1 MGYRADNVSTLPQS
15 HQPVTIPE
23 LEALPLTYEAFRPY
37 GQVAQ
42 GYSVPTAAPKG
53 LRKTE
58 VNQGTACKYHKTVD
72 INDRY
77 PVGTETKTAISVVR
91 AGPQIQTGQTIDVR
105 VLERHRYSG
114 QTFIPMGKASSFVE
128 EALEDGGSYVAIVA
142 LSDAGEQQQDEAVV
156 TSLTEHSS
164 LSQMIAQI

>member
-1 MGYRADNVSTLPQS
+1 MGYRADNVATLPQS
-15 HQPVTIPE
+15 HQPITIPE

-42 GYSVPTAAPKG
+42 GFSVSTAAPKG

-58 VNQGTACKYHKTVD
+58 VNQGTACKYHKMID

-77 PVGTETKTAISVVR
+77 PVGTETKTTISVVR
-91 AGPQIQTGQTIDVR
+91 ADPQIQTGKTIDVR

-114 QTFIPMGKASSFVE
+114 QTFIPMGKAPTSGQ
-128 EALEDGGSYVAIVA
+128 EALDDGGSYVAIVA
-142 LSDAGEQQQDEAVV
+142 LSDAGEQEEVRGAGR
-156 TSLTEHSS
+156 
-164 LSQMIAQI
+164 